1 MMKSRFQM
9 EISGELGPYW
19 VNAAREEINKIQDLA
34 DTGAILKEKDG
45 AVKWKSSGNYLPE
58 DCVEKLSY
66 THFKFSPEAT
76 KKKRDAQTER
86 SLKAYRES
94 RKNHSYSAEELYE
107 MRAAFGSGA
116 TIVDVITGQKIKL

>member
-1 MMKSRFQM
+1 MM
-9 EISGELGPYW
+9 ELSGELGPYW
-19 VNAAREEINKIQDLA
+19 VKSAREEINKMQDRA
-34 DTGAILKEKDG
+34 DRGEILTEEDG
-45 AVKWKSSGNYLPE
+45 AVKWKRSGNYLPE

-66 THFKFSPEAT
+66 THFTFSPEAT

-107 MRAAFGSGA
+107 MRAAFGAGE
-116 TIVDVITGQKIKL
+116 TVVDVITGQRVTL

>member
-1 MMKSRFQM
+1 MKSRFMM
-9 EISGELGPYW
+9 ELSGELGPYW
-19 VNAAREEINKIQDLA
+19 VKSAREEINKMQDRA
-34 DTGAILKEKDG
+34 DRGEILTEEDG
-45 AVKWKSSGNYLPE
+45 AVKWKRSGNYLPE

-66 THFKFSPEAT
+66 THFTFSPEAT

-107 MRAAFGSGA
+107 MRAAFGAGE
-116 TIVDVITGQKIKL
+116 TVVDVITGQRVTL

>member
-1 MMKSRFQM
+1 MKSRFQM

-76 KKKRDAQTER
+76 RKKRDAQTEQ
-86 SLKAYRES
+86 SLNAYRES
-94 RKNHSYSAEELYE
+94 RKNHSYSAEELFE
-107 MRAAFGSGA
+107 MRAAFGAG
-116 TIVDVITGQKIKL
+116 TTVVDVITGQRIEL